1 MLEYNPPMTPQDAA
15 APSAPAGMSE
25 GARIVGVF
33 FEPSKTF
40 ADIARRP
47 TWLLP
52 LVLGIVAAMAL
63 TAFYGQH
70 IGWERIVRR
79 QVETSSQAQQIPA
92 DQKEQRIAAG
102 ARLAPV
108 IGYAAPVIF
117 APLYC
122 LLAAGIFTGLVAGV
136 MSAPVKFKQS
146 LAVVTWAGLPNL
158 IVAAL
163 SAVVVF
169 LKNPDDVDVQ
179 NPLMFNVGAYMD
191 AEHGSKFLHSMAT
204 SIDLFSFWVIFL
216 MATGLKA
223 AAGKKLSFGGALFAV
238 VAPWAAYV
246 LIKSA
251 LAGVFG

>member
-1 MLEYNPPMTPQDAA
+1 MLEYNPPMTPQDATA
-15 APSAPAGMSE
+15 QPAPAGMSDLS
-25 GARIVGVF
+25 RIVGVL

-47 TWLLP
+47 SWIVP

-70 IGWERIVRR
+70 IGWDRIVRR
-79 QVETSSQAQQIPA
+79 QVESSSQAQQIPA

-102 ARLAPV
+102 ARIAPM
-108 IGYAAPVIF
+108 IGYAAPVIIG
-117 APLYC
+117 PLYA
-122 LLAAGIFTGLVAGV
+122 LLVAGIFTGLVAGI
-136 MSAPVKFKQS
+136 MSAPVKFKQAF
-146 LAVVTWAGLPNL
+146 AVVTWAGIPNL
-158 IVAAL
+158 IVVVL

-169 LKNPDDVDVQ
+169 LKNPDEVDIQ
-179 NPLMFNVGAYMD
+179 NPLMFNVGSYMD

-223 AAGKKLSFGGALFAV
+223 AGGKKLSFGGALFV
-238 VAPWAAYV
+238 VLLPWATYV

-251 LAGVFG
+251 LSGVFG